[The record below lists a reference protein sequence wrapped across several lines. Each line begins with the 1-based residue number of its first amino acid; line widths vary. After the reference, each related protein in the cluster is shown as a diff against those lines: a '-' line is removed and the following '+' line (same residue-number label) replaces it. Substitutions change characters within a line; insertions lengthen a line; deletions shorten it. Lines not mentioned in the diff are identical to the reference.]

1 MTLTGSRGAES
12 TGADIIVVGAGLAGL
27 TAARTLQRAGKT
39 VRVLESSQHLGGRV
53 WSKQVDSYT
62 LDVGFIG
69 MFTAYPA
76 ARRQFDYDA
85 LDLVRL
91 KPSAVLR
98 QEGGRA
104 ELVGDPLRDPAA
116 LPGDLSAAALTVKD
130 RVVAAKLAAELLAR
144 PAHELLNGPD
154 QTTRAYLLEQGFSE
168 RSLERFFTPFFG
180 GLVLD
185 RQLETSA
192 GLFRYYFRMLLTGDV
207 SIPRAGMSELPRQ
220 LAQELDV
227 TLGVTVTDIHSGPD
241 GVSVQTEAG
250 DTLHA
255 AQVIVAPDPNT
266 AARLVGEQPGAPRP
280 IARGSLGS
288 TYLHYAAPEPLER
301 QRRLQLGALPTGQL
315 NQVFWLQEEF
325 PNRVPVGH
333 GLLIVSV
340 WGVPE
345 VDDATLSAQ
354 VLDELRPWYGGGVEQ
369 LRLLSVDRIPHTQF
383 PQPAGYAATLPGHT
397 TPLPNVFLASEANSL
412 SGIQGAL
419 EGGEKAAAAILG
431 DLEVLSRPRGA

>member
-1 MTLTGSRGAES
+1 MTPSDSRAS
-12 TGADIIVVGAGLAGL
+12 DIIVVGAGLAGL
-27 TAARTLQRAGKT
+27 TAARTLQRVGKT
-39 VRVLESSQHLGGRV
+39 VRVLERSQHLGGRV
-53 WSKQVDSYT
+53 WSKQVDGYT

-76 ARRQFDYDA
+76 AKRQLDYDA

-116 LPGDLSAAALTVKD
+116 LPGDLGAAALTVKD
-130 RVVAAKLAAELLAR
+130 RAMAAKLAAELLAR
-144 PAHELLNGPD
+144 PAHELLSGPD
-154 QTTRAYLLEQGFSE
+154 QTTREYLLEQGFSE

-185 RQLETSA
+185 RTLQTSA
-192 GLFRYYFRMLLTGDV
+192 GLFRYYFRMLLSGDV
-207 SIPRAGMSELPRQ
+207 AIPRAGMSEVPRQ
-220 LAQELDV
+220 LARDLDV
-227 TLGVTVTDIHSGPD
+227 TFGVTVTGLQSGPG
-241 GVSVQTEAG
+241 GVTVRTDAGEA
-250 DTLHA
+250 LHA
-255 AQVIVAPDPNT
+255 AEVVVATDPNA
-266 AARLVGEQPGAPRP
+266 AARLVGERPGAARP

-301 QRRLQLGALPTGQL
+301 QRRLQLNALPTGQL

-325 PNRVPVGH
+325 PNRVPGGH

-345 VDDATLSAQ
+345 GDDDA
-354 VLDELRPWYGGGVEQ
+354 LDAEVRAELRPWYGAGVER
-369 LRLLSVDRIPHTQF
+369 LRLLAVDRIPHTQF
-383 PQPAGYAATLPGHT
+383 PQPAGYAATLPGHA